1 MNRMLYETRGSH
13 ILKRTAI
20 YGIMTILAILAIVP
34 IWLLI
39 VNATRSTA
47 QINSGLSLVPSN
59 NALYNWRVLTKRE
72 FRISQGFVNS
82 LFLAST
88 TTLVTVYFSSMTAY
102 GLHAYRFRGR
112 RVIWSVILIIMML
125 PSSLSFIG
133 FYQFVAKIHLLNSY
147 IPLIVPAIA
156 SAGTVLFLRQYLMSI
171 PTKDLIDQARIEGA
185 GEFRIFNTIVL
196 PVLSPAMATQ
206 AIFAFVGSWNNFFA
220 PFIVISNAKKATL
233 PMLIMMLQGEMY
245 RTEFGGIYLGI
256 AVSIVPILI
265 VYAFISRYIISGI
278 MMGGLKE

>member
-1 MNRMLYETRGSH
+1 MLNEAQGSR

-20 YGIMTILAILAIVP
+20 YGIMTILALLAIVP
-34 IWLLI
+34 IWLLV

-47 QINSGLSLVPSN
+47 QINSGLSLLPSN
-59 NALYNWRVLTKRE
+59 NALNNWTVLTKRE
-72 FRISQGFVNS
+72 FRISRGFINS

-102 GLHAYRFRGR
+102 GLHVYRFRGR
-112 RVIWSVILIIMML
+112 SVIWSAILIVMML

-133 FYQFVAKIHLLNSY
+133 FYQFVARLHLLNSY
-147 IPLIVPAIA
+147 VPLIVPAIA
-156 SAGTVLFLRQYLMSI
+156 SAGTVLFLRQYLSAI

-185 GEFRIFNTIVL
+185 GEFRIFNLIVL
-196 PVLSPAMATQ
+196 PVLSPAIATQ
-206 AIFAFVGSWNNFFA
+206 AIFSFVGSWNNFFA

>member
-1 MNRMLYETRGSH
+1 MIQETQGAR

-20 YGIMTILAILAIVP
+20 YAIMTILALLAIVP

-59 NALYNWRVLTKRE
+59 NALNNWTVLTKRE
-72 FRISQGFVNS
+72 FRISRGFFNS

-112 RVIWSVILIIMML
+112 HVIWSVILIIMML

-147 IPLIVPAIA
+147 VPLIVPSIA
-156 SAGTVLFLRQYLMSI
+156 SAGTVLFLRQYLKSI

>member
-1 MNRMLYETRGSH
+1 MLYETHESR
-13 ILKRTAI
+13 IVKKTFI
-20 YGIMTILAILAIVP
+20 YAIMTILTLMAIVP
-34 IWLLI
+34 IWLLL

-47 QINSGLSLVPSN
+47 QINTGLSLVPSN
-59 NALYNWRVLTKRE
+59 NMLNNWAILTKRE
-72 FRISQGFVNS
+72 FRISRGFINS
-82 LFLAST
+82 FFIASMT
-88 TTLVTVYFSSMTAY
+88 TFVTVYFSSMTAY
-102 GLHAYRFRGR
+102 GLHAYRFRYR
-112 RVIWSVILIIMML
+112 SVIWSVILIVMML
-125 PSSLSFIG
+125 PGSLSFIG
-133 FYQFVAKIHLLNSY
+133 FYQFVARIRLLNSY
-147 IPLIVPAIA
+147 IPLIVPSIA
-156 SAGTVLFLRQYLMSI
+156 SAGTVLFLRQYLLSM

-196 PVLSPAMATQ
+196 PVLSPAIATQ
-206 AIFAFVGSWNNFFA
+206 AIFAFVSSWNNFFV

-265 VYAFISRYIISGI
+265 VYAFISRYIIAGI

>member
-1 MNRMLYETRGSH
+1 
-13 ILKRTAI
+13 
-20 YGIMTILAILAIVP
+20 MTILALLAIVP
-34 IWLLI
+34 IWLLV

-47 QINSGLSLVPSN
+47 QINSGLSLLPSN
-59 NALYNWRVLTKRE
+59 NALNNWTVLTKRE
-72 FRISQGFVNS
+72 FRISRGFINS

-102 GLHAYRFRGR
+102 GLHVYRFRGR
-112 RVIWSVILIIMML
+112 SVIWSAILIVMML

-133 FYQFVAKIHLLNSY
+133 FYQFVARLHLLNSY
-147 IPLIVPAIA
+147 VPLIVPAIA
-156 SAGTVLFLRQYLMSI
+156 SAGTVLFLRQYLSAI

-185 GEFRIFNTIVL
+185 GEFRIFNLIVL
-196 PVLSPAMATQ
+196 PVLSPAIATQ